1 MPSLVR
7 HSVPDSSAPHR
18 AVSVIRAGPWSAP
31 IRFSTGL
38 DFSLSLTRA
47 AGLVCDGTT
56 SLAMKQGRRG
66 TVSSVVNAIDL
77 DLKISKLDSNF
88 DILKTCY
95 KQFKKQNNIT
105 EICQSLAPWSF

>member
-1 MPSLVR
+1 MLALSWP
-7 HSVPDSSAPHR
+7 SSAELHS
-18 AVSVIRAGPWSAP
+18 SVLIDSC
-31 IRFSTGL
+31 
-38 DFSLSLTRA
+38 LS
-47 AGLVCDGTT
+47 GLVCDGTT

-77 DLKISKLDSNF
+77 DLKISKLDGDF

-105 EICQSLAPWSF
+105 EVCHSLAR